1 MHWLFLIILIP
12 YLYHIISIWKA
23 LKVITPF
30 TGGRES
36 RLSISVIV
44 ACRNEERSLPGLLSD
59 LLAQEYD
66 QDLFEVIIVDDNSV
80 DSTSEVARSFEG
92 LRNIRVLGNR
102 GKGKKQALRTGI
114 EASLGEFLVTTDADC
129 RFGRKWLKTIAAFVE
144 EDHPS
149 MSVNPVII
157 KAGRGFFNRFQEL
170 EFLSLQGITAG
181 TAALGN
187 PVMCNGANLG
197 MSKETWLRNEGRL
210 HDEIASGDD
219 IFLLHSLKAENAG
232 AIRWL
237 ESADATAETPGS
249 EDLVSFLR
257 QRGRWISKA
266 GYYSDQY
273 TRLLAIVTFVT
284 ILSQFILFTSGFF
297 YPALF
302 PVFGV
307 FIFLKSIPDF
317 LILHNTASRY
327 GKSKLM
333 RWFIPSQLL
342 YPLYVLSVI
351 PFSFRRSSWAG

>member
-144 EDHPS
+144 AEHPA

-157 KAGRGFFNRFQEL
+157 KAGRGLFNRFQEL

-187 PVMCNGANLG
+187 PVMCN
-197 MSKETWLRNEGRL
+197 
-210 HDEIASGDD
+210 
-219 IFLLHSLKAENAG
+219 
-232 AIRWL
+232 
-237 ESADATAETPGS
+237 
-249 EDLVSFLR
+249 
-257 QRGRWISKA
+257 
-266 GYYSDQY
+266 
-273 TRLLAIVTFVT
+273 
-284 ILSQFILFTSGFF
+284 
-297 YPALF
+297 
-302 PVFGV
+302 
-307 FIFLKSIPDF
+307 
-317 LILHNTASRY
+317 
-327 GKSKLM
+327 
-333 RWFIPSQLL
+333 
-342 YPLYVLSVI
+342 
-351 PFSFRRSSWAG
+351 

>member
-157 KAGRGFFNRFQEL
+157 KAGRGLFNRFQEL

-181 TAALGN
+181 SAALGN
-187 PVMCNGANLG
+187 PVLCNGANLG
-197 MSKETWLRNEGRL
+197 IEKEAWLGNSAAI
-210 HDEIASGDD
+210 HYEIASGDD
-219 IFLLHSLKAENAG
+219 IFMLHSLKSKKPG
-232 AIRWL
+232 SVRWL
-237 ESADATAETPGS
+237 ESSDAAGVTPASAG
-249 EDLVSFLR
+249 LVSFLR
-257 QRGRWISKA
+257 QRGRWLSKA
-266 GYYSDQY
+266 GYYSDSY
-273 TRLLAIVTFVT
+273 TKLLAIVTFVT
-284 ILSQFILFTSGFF
+284 ILTQILLFAGGFF
-297 YPALF
+297 YSPLF
-302 PVFGV
+302 QVLGV
-307 FIFLKSIPDF
+307 IILLKSIPDF
-317 LILHNTASRY
+317 LILRNTTARY
-327 GKSKLM
+327 GKSDLM
-333 RWFIPSQLL
+333 RWFLPSQLV
-342 YPLYVLSVI
+342 YPLYVLCVI
-351 PFSFRRSSWAG
+351 PFSFRKSEWAV